1 MLLCDTNILST
12 FAKID
17 QMELLLQLFARD
29 EIAVVP
35 AVYEELQEGI
45 RRGYAPL
52 QAANT
57 HIQQGTVTILAPSA
71 QEILDKDALPR
82 SFDAG
87 ERETIAVAR
96 SRGYAVLTNETH
108 VKNWC
113 ERSGTAYWDL
123 PRILR
128 AFWRTNLL
136 TKAQVRGLVEQIE
149 IKDRVV
155 LKNSEAIFQE

>member
-1 MLLCDTNILST
+1 MFLCDTNILST

-17 QMELLLQLFARD
+17 QMALLLQLFARD
-29 EIAVVP
+29 KMAVVP

-45 RRGYAPL
+45 RCGHSAL
-52 QAANT
+52 QAANAC
-57 HIQQGTVTILAPSA
+57 IQQGAMMILAPTA
-71 QEILDKDALPR
+71 QEIFDKDALPR

-96 SRGYAVLTNETH
+96 SRGYAILTNETH

-113 ERSGTAYWDL
+113 ERNGILYWDL

-128 AFWRTNLL
+128 ASWRTGLL
-136 TKAQVRGLVEQIE
+136 TKAQVRELVRQIE
-149 IKDRVV
+149 IKDRVIF
-155 LKNSEAIFQE
+155 KNQEAILEE

>member
-17 QMELLLQLFARD
+17 QMELLLQLFVRD
-29 EIAVVP
+29 ELAVVP

-45 RRGYAPL
+45 RRGYASL
-52 QAANT
+52 QVANA
-57 HIQQGTVTILAPSA
+57 HIQQGQITILVPNAR
-71 QEILDKDALPR
+71 EIFDKDALPR

-87 ERETIAVAR
+87 ERETIAVAK
-96 SRGYAVLTNETH
+96 SRGYAILTNETH

-113 ERSGTAYWDL
+113 ERNGMVYWDL

-128 AFWRTNLL
+128 ALWRTNIL
-136 TKAQVRGLVEQIE
+136 TKEQVRRLVEQIE
-149 IKDRVV
+149 MKDRVV
-155 LKNSEAIFQE
+155 FRNQAAIFEG

>member
-12 FAKID
+12 FAKINR
-17 QMELLLQLFARD
+17 MALLLQLFARN
-29 EIAVVP
+29 EMAVVP
-35 AVYEELQEGI
+35 AIYEELQEGI

-52 QAANT
+52 QAANAL
-57 HIQQGTVTILAPSA
+57 IQQGSMTILAPNA
-71 QEILDKDALPR
+71 QEIFDKDALPR

-96 SRGYAVLTNETH
+96 SRGYSILTNEAH

-113 ERSGTAYWDL
+113 KRSGIACWDL

-128 AFWRTNLL
+128 ALWRTSLL
-136 TKAQVRGLVEQIE
+136 TKEQVRELVEQIE
-149 IKDRVV
+149 IKDHVIF
-155 LKNSEAIFQE
+155 KNQEAIFEE

>member
-12 FAKID
+12 FAKIN
-17 QMELLLQLFARD
+17 QMGLLLQLFARD

-45 RRGYAPL
+45 RRGYASL
-52 QAANT
+52 QAANVC
-57 HIQQGTVTILAPSA
+57 IQQGTITILAPNA
-71 QEILDKDALPR
+71 QEIFDKDALPR

-87 ERETIAVAR
+87 ERETIAVAK
-96 SRGYAVLTNETH
+96 SRAYAILTNEAH

-113 ERSGTAYWDL
+113 ERSGILYWDL

-128 AFWRTNLL
+128 ALWRTGLL
-136 TKAQVRGLVEQIE
+136 TKEHVHKLVALIE
-149 IKDRVV
+149 SKDRVIF
-155 LKNSEAIFQE
+155 KNQEAIFKE